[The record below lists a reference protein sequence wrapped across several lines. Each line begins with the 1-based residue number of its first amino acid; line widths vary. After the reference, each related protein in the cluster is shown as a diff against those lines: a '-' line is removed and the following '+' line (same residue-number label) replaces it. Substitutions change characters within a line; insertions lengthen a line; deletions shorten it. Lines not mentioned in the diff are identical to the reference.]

1 MTFTIPNMKELT
13 DSTSKLCATYQTER
27 SDMDGQR
34 FFASFRSSTINSERL
49 NDANCIEKI
58 AKSISRSKFKWE
70 SIDPTFANKNYARE
84 IAPFLREVISGA
96 LLLELIKITTSYK
109 RGEAYVKTGTA
120 LGKIILDLF
129 NIDKLS
135 DVPTEQMHKC
145 LSNFKHFLEV
155 TNEPKVDE
163 QNKPI
168 PLTQWHASIENS
180 ALIKQVN
187 EELENYSVNALTI

>member
-1 MTFTIPNMKELT
+1 MTFTIPKMKELT

-27 SDMDGQR
+27 SEMDGQR
-34 FFASFRSSTINSERL
+34 FFASLRFSTTNSERL
-49 NDANCIEKI
+49 NDATCIEKI
-58 AKSISRSKFKWE
+58 AKSISTNKFKWK
-70 SIDPTFANKNYARE
+70 SIDSTFADKNYASE

-96 LLLELIKITTSYK
+96 LLLELIKLTASYK
-109 RGEAYVKTGTA
+109 RGETYVQTNSA

-129 NIDKLS
+129 NIKKLS

-168 PLTQWHASIENS
+168 PPAQWHASIENS